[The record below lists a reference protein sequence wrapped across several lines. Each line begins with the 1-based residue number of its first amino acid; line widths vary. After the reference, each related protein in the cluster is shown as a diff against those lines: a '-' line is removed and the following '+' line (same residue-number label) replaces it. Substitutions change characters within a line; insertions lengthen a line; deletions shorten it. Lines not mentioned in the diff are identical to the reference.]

1 MSNVFCYPHCCAP
14 EKYDEKSWYFEMF
27 STPNIKLPN
36 VGHIGLQ
43 FFSDLKKSKICPN
56 EVALDFSMIALA
68 VTAADKAI
76 LRRNSADGWTRKI
89 TLSLYLHDVSKWN
102 RVKNDLEWM
111 LRFLSGDFWTLNF
124 ISLPISFVPKQQYEK
139 RDQDCICLLS
149 GGMDSLVGAIDL
161 HEMGRDP
168 LFVSHIVK
176 GDAEHQREYASAIG
190 KNNLCQWSNY
200 VNKRGVSENS
210 TRTRSIIFFAFA
222 LLASCGIEDNQ
233 AGRKEM
239 FVPENGFISLNIP
252 LDPLRIGSLSTK
264 TTHPVYMETLKRIWD
279 EVGLSIDL
287 ILPYEFTTKGE
298 VLLNCKNK
306 ELMISKIFGSTS
318 CGKYY
323 RHGYRHCGVCV
334 PCLVRRASFVR
345 AGLSD
350 ITENGYCIENI
361 SASESR
367 DVAAV
372 RYAIQQVKAH
382 GIESIVKGSLS
393 FASIDKR
400 DSYVGVIK
408 RGLDEINELIN
419 RQENV

>member
-1 MSNVFCYPHCCAP
+1 
-14 EKYDEKSWYFEMF
+14 
-27 STPNIKLPN
+27 
-36 VGHIGLQ
+36 
-43 FFSDLKKSKICPN
+43 
-56 EVALDFSMIALA
+56 
-68 VTAADKAI
+68 
-76 LRRNSADGWTRKI
+76 
-89 TLSLYLHDVSKWN
+89 
-102 RVKNDLEWM
+102 
-111 LRFLSGDFWTLNF
+111 
-124 ISLPISFVPKQQYEK
+124 
-139 RDQDCICLLS
+139 
-149 GGMDSLVGAIDL
+149 
-161 HEMGRDP
+161 
-168 LFVSHIVK
+168 
-176 GDAEHQREYASAIG
+176 
-190 KNNLCQWSNY
+190 
-200 VNKRGVSENS
+200 
-210 TRTRSIIFFAFA
+210 
-222 LLASCGIEDNQ
+222 
-233 AGRKEM
+233 M

-382 GIESIVKGSLS
+382 GIESLVKGSLS